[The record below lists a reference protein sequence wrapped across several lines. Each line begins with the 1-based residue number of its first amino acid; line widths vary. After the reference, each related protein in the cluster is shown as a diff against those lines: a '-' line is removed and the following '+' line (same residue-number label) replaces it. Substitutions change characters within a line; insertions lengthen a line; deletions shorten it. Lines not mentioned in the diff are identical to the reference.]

1 METDTSGEGYDLLLA
16 SIPAPVAGGALVGLY
31 SSLPFVLAV
40 AAGGVLAAG
49 LVGLALFLVPP

>member
-1 METDTSGEGYDLLLA
+1 METETWGEGYDLLLA

-31 SSLPFVLAV
+31 SSLPFLFAM

-49 LVGLALFLVPP
+49 LVGMALFLVPP

>member
-1 METDTSGEGYDLLLA
+1 METDTSNEGYDLLLA

-31 SSLPFVLAV
+31 SSLPFVLSF

-49 LVGLALFLVPP
+49 LVGISLFLVPP